1 MDVIRTYIFSCFAD
15 EHHIRYYP
23 SPDLSGKILIITNT
37 VTIVKIERRR
47 ICAAMFGGEC

>member
-23 SPDLSGKILIITNT
+23 DSSEKILIITNT